1 MNILSKLNEITINN
15 NDRIAD
21 TDRKYCENQFGLY
34 AAAREAL
41 QQALDIIKPV
51 YDKEKNSAK
60 NTNSL
65 YGSYLDDYDDI
76 KYLDKRLE
84 KIKGQF
90 VSKIVN
96 HFSRQYNVSLDTK
109 VINEKYDLNLTHNDI
124 ISEIF
129 EQLDGFS
136 FEEKAVHELIQA
148 TKNTIYNFDKKVIIK
163 KASLS
168 ITDYVWW
175 DSWSWSGMRI
185 SWDSKLETFFQ
196 ALSHFENG
204 SVETLHS
211 LKRMFEHLKEG
222 SNKYDIFSKYEFDY
236 KKIKSI
242 KVFKNRKITVE
253 FKDHALAQEFAN
265 TYLKK

>member
-15 NDRIAD
+15 NDRIAE
-21 TDRKYCENQFGLY
+21 TDSKFCVNQY
-34 AAAREAL
+34 YQYVAAREAL
-41 QQALDIIKPV
+41 KQALDIIKSV
-51 YDKEKNSAK
+51 YDKEKNP
-60 NTNSL
+60 NSN
-65 YGSYLDDYDDI
+65 YGSYLDDYYDI
-76 KYLDKRLE
+76 NYLEKRLE
-84 KIKGQF
+84 QIKRGF
-90 VSKIVN
+90 VSDIVN
-96 HFSRQYNVSLDTK
+96 HFSRQYNVTLDKK
-109 VINEKYDLNLTHNDI
+109 VINEKYDLNLNHNDI
-124 ISEIF
+124 IGEIF
-129 EQLDGFS
+129 VQLDGFS

-148 TKNTIYNFDKKVIIK
+148 TKNTIYNFDKKVTIK

-175 DSWSWSGMRI
+175 DSWTWSGLRI
-185 SWDSKLETFFQ
+185 SWDSKLGTFFQ

>member
-15 NDRIAD
+15 NDRIAE
-21 TDRKYCENQFGLY
+21 TDSKFCVNQY
-34 AAAREAL
+34 YQYVAAREAL

-51 YDKEKNSAK
+51 YDKEKNS
-60 NTNSL
+60 L
-65 YGSYLDDYDDI
+65 YGSYLDNYYDI
-76 KYLDKRLE
+76 NYLEKRLE
-84 KIKGQF
+84 EIKGQF

-96 HFSRQYNVSLDTK
+96 HFSRRYNVSLDTN
-109 VINEKYDLNLTHNDI
+109 IIMEKYDLNLNHNDI
-124 ISEIF
+124 MGEIF

-148 TKNTIYNFDKKVIIK
+148 TKNTIYNFDKKVTIK

-168 ITDYVWW
+168 ITDYVCW
-175 DSWSWSGMRI
+175 DSWTWSGLRI
-185 SWDSKLETFFQ
+185 SWDSKLGTFFQ

-204 SVETLHS
+204 SVETLYS
-211 LKRMFEHLKEG
+211 LNRMFEHLREG
-222 SNKYDIFSKYEFDY
+222 SNQYDIFSKYEFDY

>member
-15 NDRIAD
+15 NDRIAE
-21 TDRKYCENQFGLY
+21 TDSKFCVNQY
-34 AAAREAL
+34 YQYVAAREAL
-41 QQALDIIKPV
+41 QKALNIVKPA
-51 YDKEKNSAK
+51 YEEEKKSVDN
-60 NTNSL
+60 NSL
-65 YGSYLDDYDDI
+65 YRCYLNDYEDVKHI
-76 KYLDKRLE
+76 EKRLE
-84 KIKGQF
+84 EIKGQF

-96 HFSRQYNVSLDTK
+96 HFSRRYNVSLDTH
-109 VINEKYDLNLTHNDI
+109 IIIEKYDLNLNHNDI
-124 ISEIF
+124 IGEIF

-148 TKNTIYNFDKKVIIK
+148 TKNTIYNFDKKVTIK

-175 DSWSWSGMRI
+175 DSWTWSGLRI
-185 SWDSKLETFFQ
+185 FGDSKLGTFFQ

-204 SVETLHS
+204 SVETLYS
-211 LKRMFEHLKEG
+211 LNRMFEHLREG
-222 SNKYDIFSKYEFDY
+222 SNQYDIFSKYEFDY